1 MISEEKWYQRSA
13 IISLFSGA
21 IYFDSFTVCDRD
33 AFLGS
38 GHYIF
43 LNTWWRD
50 IFPNNYV
57 SKILHAGEHTMF
69 V

>member
-1 MISEEKWYQRSA
+1 MILIIMISEEKWYQRSA
-13 IISLFSGA
+13 IITLFSGA
-21 IYFDSFTVCDRD
+21 ICDRD

-43 LNTWWRD
+43 INTWWRD